1 MRLYN
6 TRPNVPLTSVNNQK
20 PTKSSYP
27 VFTRFEGFLIGG
39 ILAPI
44 SLFLGALTLFTLI
57 LIAFGKVDYWGHTG
71 RVAVGIFAPSI
82 IILCMVSK
90 RFGNI
95 IFLLWSFL
103 LICIFFFIPVLY
115 IMYYMGL
122 KPILDYLI

>member
-1 MRLYN
+1 
-6 TRPNVPLTSVNNQK
+6 
-20 PTKSSYP
+20 
-27 VFTRFEGFLIGG
+27 
-39 ILAPI
+39 
-44 SLFLGALTLFTLI
+44 
-57 LIAFGKVDYWGHTG
+57 
-71 RVAVGIFAPSI
+71 
-82 IILCMVSK
+82 MVSK